1 MATNR
6 TTNGTRPRGR
16 LSRRDPTP
24 SSSPEFRAISPP
36 YATQEPVAPATA
48 PRARRQARNPMQ
60 DEDYIQ
66 SGNQAS
72 GRAQQPSPADVTPVR
87 RANANG
93 NGALPS
99 AIRSHKKEPGS
110 AHSVRI
116 SEAAPMDVDDNSD
129 DDAINPISSPISEPL
144 PRRARIRHSLLPRD
158 EDGRVSVRADVME
171 QRARVIVTVA
181 MDAIRAS
188 LRKELADDP
197 EGDEVTDEDLARIWE
212 ALDSKNLLSIAT
224 SLFPTSHP
232 LFC

>member
-1 MATNR
+1 
-6 TTNGTRPRGR
+6 
-16 LSRRDPTP
+16 
-24 SSSPEFRAISPP
+24 
-36 YATQEPVAPATA
+36 
-48 PRARRQARNPMQ
+48 
-60 DEDYIQ
+60 
-66 SGNQAS
+66 
-72 GRAQQPSPADVTPVR
+72 
-87 RANANG
+87 
-93 NGALPS
+93 
-99 AIRSHKKEPGS
+99 
-110 AHSVRI
+110 
-116 SEAAPMDVDDNSD
+116 MDVDDNS

-197 EGDEVTDEDLARIWE
+197 EGDEVTDEDLVRIWE
-212 ALDSKNLLSIAT
+212 ALDSKILLFIAT